1 MSDLERMTVKEA
13 AATLHRS
20 ARSIRRYLAQGKL
33 EYEKQPT
40 SAGFRYMITARSV
53 EQLSRQLQGRQMQG
67 GTAGA
72 TDLAVQVAA
81 LQALVERQN
90 ERIAGLTLQVGQ
102 LSDRIQ
108 RLLPPA
114 EEERKPWWRRL
125 WRRQEG
131 PNNED

>member
-20 ARSIRRYLAQGKL
+20 ARSIRRYLAQGRL

-67 GTAGA
+67 STAGA
-72 TDLAVQVAA
+72 TDLAVQVAT
-81 LQALVERQN
+81 LQGLVEQQS
-90 ERIAGLTLQVGQ
+90 ERIAGLTTRVGQ

-125 WRRQEG
+125 WLWRPG
-131 PNNED
+131 